1 MYDPPMHS
9 MDDGIQYLTDP
20 EHDVFVQEHP
30 STAPQCWKC
39 VGTGRLVLKN
49 SQADKADSS
58 SIDDNGVITYFR
70 ECSICCNKVK
80 FPLKDNSIGRIS
92 KFVNYSPSGPLA
104 HGDVDDPAFQPRRGE
119 TLCSLSGHY
128 MIYQYTK
135 GHRFTTDDVCT
146 AYFAYNEMKE
156 AIIGNRA
163 QNIKQNLTQ
172 NLDNNTSGLSPS
184 PSSSQSSSHLDLG
197 CGLGSVLLMLK
208 WKFGDSIKQSIG
220 VEAQGANLDLARRS
234 ITYNGLEV
242 RTARCGRCT
251 MCHIVFQWCECECS
265 LRLFDFTVIFQFAFD
280 CFYST
285 LVFVP
290 CP

>member
-9 MDDGIQYLTDP
+9 MDNGIQYLTDP
-20 EHDVFVQEHP
+20 EHNVLLRKHP
-30 STAPQCWKC
+30 SSAPQCWKC
-39 VGTGRLVLKN
+39 IGTGHLVLKI

-58 SIDDNGVITYFR
+58 SIDDNGVITYSKV
-70 ECSICCNKVK
+70 CPICCDKVN
-80 FPLKDNSIGRIS
+80 FPLEDNSVGRIS

-104 HGDVDDPAFQPRRGE
+104 HGDTDDPAFQPRRGE

-156 AIIGNRA
+156 AISGNRA
-163 QNIKQNLTQ
+163 QNILQ
-172 NLDNNTSGLSPS
+172 NLDNNKSVLSPPS
-184 PSSSQSSSHLDLG
+184 PPSSSQSSSHLDLG

-208 WKFGDSIKQSIG
+208 WKFGSSIKQSIG

-234 ITYNGLEV
+234 ITYNGLKV
-242 RTARCGRCT
+242 CTAKNSARTMYHLPC
-251 MCHIVFQWCECECS
+251 CS
-265 LRLFDFTVIFQFAFD
+265 
-280 CFYST
+280 
-285 LVFVP
+285 P
-290 CP
+290 MM